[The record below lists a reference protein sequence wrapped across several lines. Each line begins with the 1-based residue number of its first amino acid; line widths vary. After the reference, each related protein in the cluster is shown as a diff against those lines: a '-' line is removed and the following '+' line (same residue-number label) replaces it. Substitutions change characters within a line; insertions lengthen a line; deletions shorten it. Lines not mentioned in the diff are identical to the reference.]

1 MCLRRFYVMSL
12 TESNEDVISA
22 NENESEGN

>member
-12 TESNEDVISA
+12 NEPNEDVISA